1 MPGALAVVGSNP
13 TGPTLYIMS
22 KLQINYNAPD
32 TLQSKEKEVQNQFL
46 NPYTMFRYSIRS
58 EVTRKYYERRLRKF
72 FDFIEFEAEVED
84 VERRYNDFAEKGKSN
99 INWAINQ
106 IIRFL
111 HFQKERVES
120 KEITA
125 ATLKNFIKSL
135 KAIRDSALTISH
147 ILGVSKPF
155 HSICQQW

>member
-1 MPGALAVVGSNP
+1 
-13 TGPTLYIMS
+13 
-22 KLQINYNAPD
+22 
-32 TLQSKEKEVQNQFL
+32 
-46 NPYTMFRYSIRS
+46 MFRYSIRS

-72 FDFIEFEAEVED
+72 FDFVEFEVEVED
-84 VERRYNDFAEKGKSN
+84 VEKRYNDFADKGKSN
-99 INWAINQ
+99 INWIINQ

-135 KAIRDSALTISH
+135 KVFCDSADI
-147 ILGVSKPF
+147 VV
-155 HSICQQW
+155 QWKKITRGLPRGRQAANDRALSSAWMGYK